1 MWRHDDMRK
10 AQLDAQKL
18 LGPVPETLEE
28 NVALIAREG
37 PGRRTLS
44 SCPLMHGTGFIT
56 AIGTLMSGGAIVTLE
71 AWSFDAEELWDT
83 VERHKVEGIAIVG
96 DRSEEHTSELQSLMR
111 ISYAVFC
118 LKKKRKKYD
127 KKTAMTQRDNRT
139 I

>member
-1 MWRHDDMRK
+1 MWRHDDMRQ

-83 VERHKVEGIAIVG
+83 VERHKVE
-96 DRSEEHTSELQSLMR
+96 RSEEHTSELQSLMR

-118 LKKKRKKYD
+118 LKKKKKTVIKTTTKNTIYD
-127 KKTAMTQRDNRT
+127 KK
-139 I
+139 

>member
-1 MWRHDDMRK
+1 MPKGVMWRHDDMRK

-56 AIGTLMSGGAIVTLE
+56 AIGTLISGGAIVTL
-71 AWSFDAEELWDT
+71 
-83 VERHKVEGIAIVG
+83 
-96 DRSEEHTSELQSLMR
+96 RSETRRVGKEGVRTCRFRGCPYH
-111 ISYAVFC
+111 
-118 LKKKRKKYD
+118 LKKKD
-127 KKTAMTQRDNRT
+127 H
-139 I
+139 